1 MKTVLIA
8 LILLAP
14 SPSAIAEDAA
24 QPTQRLDLSTVTE
37 IRITGEASSI
47 SLTTT
52 ESEPYQAT
60 LGGTRSGWF
69 AKWYSSWFYTDCR
82 TSSRMHIENSTL
94 YVEASPAG
102 WLEPSDCKVEFKA
115 NVRKETSVAIAQAAS
130 QVDLA
135 GDYSAVSLDNKAA
148 DFTLNGY
155 AKSIDLR
162 ADAIRSHLGFDRART
177 GDAIRIAGRSLDAS
191 LAFASDTQVSYRVD
205 AVAAMVDSSL
215 PNTPGA
221 DTSVEIKG
229 QYVRATIR

>member
-1 MKTVLIA
+1 MKTLLTA

-14 SPSAIAEDAA
+14 SLSAIADDTD
-24 QPTQRLDLSTVTE
+24 QPTQRLDLSNVTA

-82 TSSRMHIENSTL
+82 TSSRMHIENTTL
-94 YVEASPAG
+94 YVEASPTS

-115 NVRKETSVAIAQAAS
+115 SVRKETSVTIEQAAS
-130 QVDLA
+130 KVDLT
-135 GDYSAVSLDNKAA
+135 GDYSAISLDNKAA

-155 AKSIDLR
+155 ARSVDLR
-162 ADAIRSHLGFDRART
+162 GDALRSHLRFERASK
-177 GDAIRIAGRSLDAS
+177 GEAIRIAGNSLDAS
-191 LAFASDTQVSYRVD
+191 LTFTSGTQIRYRVD
-205 AVAAMVDSSL
+205 ALAAMVDSAL
-215 PNTPGA
+215 PNTPQA